1 MPITINGTT
10 GLTTPS
16 LTIGTTTVALSA
28 AELNVLD
35 GASTTLAQPFLANPQ
50 NFINPDDK
58 IINGDFNIWQRGAT
72 GTVNGYTAADR
83 WMNNYLS
90 GTVSQTRLDH
100 VQGRLFAGNV
110 PPVYLRQSVSG
121 QTAANAYAITTQRI
135 EGVRSYAGQTI
146 TILGWARRT
155 TGAGNMV
162 VELEQFFGTGTNT
175 PTPILSG
182 ISPTTVPLV
191 AAWMP
196 FAVVVNVPAIDTA
209 VLGNG
214 IVGTVNIGQ
223 NDFLGLNFW
232 ASSGSDYDARN
243 NSLGIQ
249 TLTMD
254 LWGIHIRTGIHTSA
268 ATNLYKTRHIET
280 ELALCQRYYERF
292 SGVFLTTVTY
302 RDYYFKVTKRAPPTL
317 AVISRDVGT
326 GGTFSP
332 GSLPATQC
340 YQEAANTTAS
350 KFLAEANAE
359 L

>member
-10 GLTTPS
+10 GLTTPA
-16 LTIGTTTVALSA
+16 LTVGGSAVTLSA

-50 NFINPDDK
+50 NFINPDDR
-58 IINGDFNIWQRGAT
+58 IINGDFNIWQRAVNGS
-72 GTVNGYTAADR
+72 GNGYTAADR

-90 GTVSQTRLDH
+90 GTVVQTRLDH

-110 PPVYLRQSVSG
+110 PPYYLRQNVSG
-121 QTAANAYAITTQRI
+121 QIGTNAYAITTQRI

-175 PTPILSG
+175 PTPTVSG

-191 AAWMP
+191 AAWQP

-214 IVGTVNIGQ
+214 TAQ
-223 NDFLGLNFW
+223 NDYLAINFW
-232 ASSGSDYDARN
+232 ASGGSDYDARN

-280 ELALCQRYYERF
+280 ELALCYRYYERF
-292 SGVFLTTVTY
+292 SGVFWTAVIY

-317 AVISRDVGT
+317 AVISREAGS
-326 GGTFSP
+326 GGTFSLGFIP
-332 GSLPATQC
+332 TTQC
-340 YQEAANTTAS
+340 YQEAANTVAS
-350 KFLAEANAE
+350 RFLAEAIAE